1 MWAGIRTF
9 MVLGISGLAVLAP
22 AAGTAAG
29 PLIASTG
36 LSGPLVNAGFVSTD
50 PTGCVETD
58 VFVSANSGTEQDHPG
73 TLRYGVASVSVFVYD
88 VCTDTVVRQ
97 AVGLDDALEAGQFQV
112 SQQLDHAV
120 LDATIEVTDIDT
132 GASYPMTVDVTWTGT
147 SDITRN
153 HSNTNDLFPG
163 CHVINRWKG
172 SGRDAVAAGVVSDG
186 SSNLTPE
193 ASQGAE
199 IGYVV
204 DGFEIIGCA
213 DAGLTRL
220 P

>member
-1 MWAGIRTF
+1 MLAAIRTF
-9 MVLGISGLAVLAP
+9 MVLGIGALAVLAP
-22 AAGTAAG
+22 TAGTAAP

-36 LSGPLVNAGFVSTD
+36 LSGPLVNAEFVSTD

-58 VFVSANSGTEQDHPG
+58 VFVSANTGTEQDHPG
-73 TLRYGVASVSVFVYD
+73 TIRYGVASVSLFEYD
-88 VCTDTVVRQ
+88 VCSDTVVRQ
-97 AVGLDDALEAGQFQV
+97 AVGLDDALAAGQLQV
-112 SQQLDHAV
+112 SKQLDLAV
-120 LDATIEVTDIDT
+120 LNATIEVTDIDT
-132 GASYPMTVDVTWTGT
+132 GASFPVTVDVTWTGT
-147 SDITRN
+147 RDIRRD
-153 HSNTNDLFPG
+153 HSNTNDLYPG

-186 SSNLTPE
+186 VSNLIPD

-213 DAGLTRL
+213 
-220 P
+220 

>member
-1 MWAGIRTF
+1 MWATIRTF

-22 AAGTAAG
+22 TAGHASG

-36 LSGPLVNAGFVSTD
+36 LSGPLVNAGFVSMD

-73 TLRYGVASVSVFVYD
+73 TQRYGVASVSLFEYD
-88 VCTDTVVRQ
+88 ACTDTVVRQ
-97 AVGLDDALEAGQFQV
+97 AVGLDDALAAGQLQV
-112 SQQLDHAV
+112 SNQLDQAT

-132 GASYPMTVDVTWTGT
+132 GASYPMTVNVTWTGT
-147 SDITRN
+147 SDIRRD
-153 HSNTNDLFPG
+153 HSNTNDLYPG

-172 SGRDAVAAGVVSDG
+172 SGRDAVATGVVSDG
-186 SSNLTPE
+186 GPNLIPE
-193 ASQGAE
+193 ESQGAE

-213 DAGLTRL
+213 DA
-220 P
+220 